1 METPDLE
8 ALRLKAEVGDVE
20 AQCQLSEVL
29 WKNLV
34 DSDDID
40 EPLKWVR
47 AAAKHGHPQAQWKA
61 GQMLLCFERSTE
73 EVEEGVEWIEKAS
86 SQGHLGAMQEMA
98 FIYLYGKN
106 YETDEGDVIEIR
118 FRSPRSAFRL
128 YEKLYA
134 LGDLEAHYQSGLL
147 LLQGRG
153 VPKDTEEGFSHLLNF
168 ACHDCV
174 NHAALVIISDCYA
187 KGIGTDKN
195 PVEAY
200 IWALMARSWE
210 EENELDYRSFILE
223 DIMDGDYEPVTKAHI
238 QALEAILA
246 NRAISS
252 KAQKEARRRDKLREE
267 GKLTPEYC
275 LGQAAKYKP
284 GLAPG
289 DRVKIIGR
297 AVIPEE
303 PTAKAKETPA
313 DDDDPEPSSDLVFRY
328 LKVCNKHFDPSLVQ
342 FELIIPHKLTRKETL
357 DFTQIKIRY
366 NGRNTDLKN
375 VTTFAAKHIYKAE
388 RRLLLR
394 LAAQY
399 SVSDAEKRNQN
410 IYRILQEPRMRPA
423 ASRWNSL
430 FEDIFPQ
437 CSKHRYNKMINR
449 ETGHIAIALTVD
461 TTKITNASD
470 YDTCYLKF

>member
-1 METPDLE
+1 MGLLTRDGLG
-8 ALRLKAEVGDVE
+8 VI
-20 AQCQLSEVL
+20 
-29 WKNLV
+29 KNNKKSFHFMLT
-34 DSDDID
+34 
-40 EPLKWVR
+40 
-47 AAAKHGHPQAQWKA
+47 AACG
-61 GQMLLCFERSTE
+61 GI
-73 EVEEGVEWIEKAS
+73 VI
-86 SQGHLGAMQEMA
+86 GAMAE
-98 FIYLYGKN
+98 LS
-106 YETDEGDVIEIR
+106 R
-118 FRSPRSAFRL
+118 F
-128 YEKLYA
+128 Y
-134 LGDLEAHYQSGLL
+134 H
-147 LLQGRG
+147 QGFG
-153 VPKDTEEGFSHLLNF
+153 VK
-168 ACHDCV
+168 
-174 NHAALVIISDCYA
+174 
-187 KGIGTDKN
+187 KN
-195 PVEAY
+195 PIESY
-200 IWALMARSWE
+200 IWALLAKARNHS
-210 EENELDYRSFILE
+210 LIDADYLC
-223 DIMDGDYEPVTKAHI
+223 
-238 QALEAILA
+238 ALECGLSEEQIFAA
-246 NRAISS
+246 QDEAETRA
-252 KAQKEARRRDKLREE
+252 KMLETHR
-267 GKLTPEYC
+267 LTPEYC
-275 LGQAAKYKP
+275 LGKAAKYKP

-289 DRVKIIGR
+289 DRIHIIGR

-303 PTAKAKETPA
+303 PAAKAKETPA
-313 DDDDPEPSSDLVFRY
+313 DDDPEPSSDLVFRY